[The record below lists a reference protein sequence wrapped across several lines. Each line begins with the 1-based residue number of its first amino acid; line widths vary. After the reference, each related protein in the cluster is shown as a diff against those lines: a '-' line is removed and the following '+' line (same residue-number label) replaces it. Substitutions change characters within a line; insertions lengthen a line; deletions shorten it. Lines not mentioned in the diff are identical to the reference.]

1 MKANAASRTKTP
13 KPKRLLAIDTSAS
26 PGFAVIEYGAN
37 KPPILIYTDAF
48 PTDTSLTDAERFE
61 VVRSATALICYKY
74 GSATPFDVVVREHF
88 IKGGSKR
95 GTQLVFG
102 GWAAVDMALKAFGYA
117 ISEDDELTPGE
128 VKKALTG
135 KGTAPKTRKEAEERK
150 RKGKS
155 VDLEFSVEDGV
166 RLALDLPEDFEFPNN
181 KGGDS
186 SDSCAVGIAYL
197 KREGAIE

>member
-1 MKANAASRTKTP
+1 MVAKTPKP

-26 PGFAVIEYGAN
+26 PGFAVIEYGGN
-37 KPPILIYTDAF
+37 KPASLVYTDAF
-48 PTDTSLTDAERFE
+48 PTDTSLSDAERFE
-61 VVRSATALICYKY
+61 VVRSATALICYQH
-74 GSATPFDVVVREHF
+74 GPFDVVVREHF

-102 GWAAVDMALKAFGYA
+102 GWAAVDMALKAFGYV

-186 SDSCAVGIAYL
+186 SDSCAVGITYL
-197 KREGAIE
+197 KREGAID

>member
-1 MKANAASRTKTP
+1 MTRATKL

-26 PGFAVIEYGAN
+26 PGFAVLEYGGN
-37 KPPILIYTDAF
+37 KPASLVYTDAF
-48 PTDTSLTDAERFE
+48 PTDTSLSDAERFE
-61 VVRSATALICYKY
+61 VVRASTALICYQY
-74 GSATPFDVVVREHF
+74 GPFDVVVREHF

-102 GWAAVDMALKAFGYA
+102 GWAAVDMALKAFGYV
-117 ISEDDELTPGE
+117 ISEDDEITPGE

-155 VDLEFSVEDGV
+155 VGLEFSVEDGV
-166 RLALDLPEDFEFPNN
+166 RLTLDLPEDFEFPNN

-186 SDSCAVGIAYL
+186 SDSCAIGIAYL

>member
-1 MKANAASRTKTP
+1 MKASAARTAKT

-26 PGFAVIEYGAN
+26 PGFAVIEYGGS
-37 KPPILIYTDAF
+37 KPASLVYTDAF
-48 PTDTSLTDAERFE
+48 PTDTSLSDAERFE
-61 VVRSATALICYKY
+61 VVRSATALICYQH
-74 GSATPFDVVVREHF
+74 GPFDVVVREHF

-102 GWAAVDMALKAFGYA
+102 GWAAVDMALKAFGYT
-117 ISEDDELTPGE
+117 ISEDDEITPGE

-135 KGTAPKTRKEAEERK
+135 KGNAPKTRKEAEERK

-166 RLALDLPEDFEFPNN
+166 RLVLDLPEDFEFPNN
-181 KGGDS
+181 KGGDA
-186 SDSCAVGIAYL
+186 SDAAAIGIAYL

>member
-1 MKANAASRTKTP
+1 MKASAARTTKT

-26 PGFAVIEYGAN
+26 PGFAVIEYGGN
-37 KPPILIYTDAF
+37 KPVSLVYTDAF

-61 VVRSATALICYKY
+61 VVRASTALICYQH
-74 GSATPFDVVVREHF
+74 GPFDVVVREHF

-102 GWAAVDMALKAFGYA
+102 GWAAVDMALKAFGYV
-117 ISEDDELTPGE
+117 ISEDDEITPGE

-166 RLALDLPEDFEFPNN
+166 RLTLDLPEDYEFPNN

-186 SDSCAVGIAYL
+186 SDSCAIGIAYL

>member
-1 MKANAASRTKTP
+1 MSRATKP

-26 PGFAVIEYGAN
+26 PGFAVIEYGGS
-37 KPPILIYTDAF
+37 KPASLVYTDAF
-48 PTDTSLTDAERFE
+48 PTDTSLSDAERFE
-61 VVRSATALICYKY
+61 VVRSATALICYQH
-74 GSATPFDVVVREHF
+74 GPFDVVVREHF

-102 GWAAVDMALKAFGYA
+102 GWAAVDMALKAFGYT
-117 ISEDDELTPGE
+117 ISEDDEITPGE

-166 RLALDLPEDFEFPNN
+166 RLTLDLPEDFEFPNN

-186 SDSCAVGIAYL
+186 SDSCAIGIAYL